1 MTAQRALIAGLAF
14 ALAWVGACR
23 HRDVSQLAAPPASS
37 GAPSDDIFNL
47 QLTKAKLR
55 VDGASD
61 ALIEKIGSSA
71 DR

>member
-1 MTAQRALIAGLAF
+1 
-14 ALAWVGACR
+14 
-23 HRDVSQLAAPPASS
+23 VSQLAAPPASS